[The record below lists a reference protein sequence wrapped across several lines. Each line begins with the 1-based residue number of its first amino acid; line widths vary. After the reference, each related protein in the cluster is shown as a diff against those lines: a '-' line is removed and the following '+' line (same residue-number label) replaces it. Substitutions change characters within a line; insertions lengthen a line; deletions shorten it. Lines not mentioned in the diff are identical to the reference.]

1 MEFMANKLD
10 LKVSFSFMKCRLYFI
25 LLFSVIQYSFF
36 AQNYNLKVELID
48 NMIKAIDN
56 HNQLEFKM
64 YRNER
69 SKNGF
74 TDGKFYAKLN
84 NKPYKL
90 YIKNFKPKPGSEILY
105 IKGQNDDKA
114 LINPN
119 SFPYFSISLD
129 PDNSILLAGGHHS
142 VREAGFALFSNM
154 FKLYKKNYGEE
165 LYNRIT
171 YHGMFKWNNRVCYK
185 ISIDYPDYSTKKYT
199 PKNGETLYSISR
211 DKLLNIGKLREYNEK
226 YDDDE
231 ILDENDI
238 IIIQSV
244 YAKKAVIF
252 IDKLNYFPIY
262 QLIYDEEGLYEKYQ
276 YDDLNLD
283 VNFKN
288 EEFTKDF
295 SEYNF

>member
-1 MEFMANKLD
+1 
-10 LKVSFSFMKCRLYFI
+10 MKCRLYFI
-25 LLFSVIQYSFF
+25 LIFGIIQCTVF
-36 AQNYNLKVELID
+36 AQEKNLKVALID
-48 NMIKAIDN
+48 KMIKAIDD
-56 HNQLEFKM
+56 HNQMEFKM
-64 YRNER
+64 YRSER

-74 TDGKFYAKLN
+74 TDGKFYAKLI

-129 PDNSILLAGGHHS
+129 PDNNLLLAGGHHS
-142 VREAGFALFSNM
+142 LREAGFTLFSDM
-154 FKLYKKNYGEE
+154 FKLYKENYGKE
-165 LYNRIT
+165 LYNRTT
-171 YHGMFKWNNRVCYK
+171 YHGMFKWNDRVCYK

-199 PKNGETLYSISR
+199 PKKGETLYSISR
-211 DKLLNIGKLREYNEK
+211 DQLLNIGKLREYNAK
-226 YDDDE
+226 YDDDD
-231 ILDENDI
+231 ILDESEE
-238 IIIQSV
+238 IIIQNV

-252 IDKLNYFPIY
+252 IDNENYFPIY

-276 YDDLNLD
+276 YVDLNLD
-283 VNFKN
+283 ISFKN
-288 EEFTKDF
+288 EEFTRDY

>member
-1 MEFMANKLD
+1 
-10 LKVSFSFMKCRLYFI
+10 MKCRLYFI
-25 LLFSVIQYSFF
+25 LIFGIIQCTVF
-36 AQNYNLKVELID
+36 AQENNLKVALID
-48 NMIKAIDN
+48 KMIKAIDD
-56 HNQLEFKM
+56 HNQMEFKM
-64 YRNER
+64 YRSER

-74 TDGKFYAKLN
+74 TDGKFYAKLI

-129 PDNSILLAGGHHS
+129 PDNNLLLAGGHHS
-142 VREAGFALFSNM
+142 LREAGFTLFSDM
-154 FKLYKKNYGEE
+154 FKLYKENYGKE
-165 LYNRIT
+165 LYNRTT
-171 YHGMFKWNNRVCYK
+171 YHGMFKWNDRVCYK

-199 PKNGETLYSISR
+199 PKKGETLYSISR
-211 DKLLNIGKLREYNEK
+211 DQLLNIGKLREYNAK
-226 YDDDE
+226 YDDDD
-231 ILDENDI
+231 ILDESDE
-238 IIIQSV
+238 IIIQNV

-252 IDKLNYFPIY
+252 IDNENYFPIY

-276 YDDLNLD
+276 YVDLNLD
-283 VNFKN
+283 ISFKN
-288 EEFTKDF
+288 EEFTRDY

>member
-1 MEFMANKLD
+1 
-10 LKVSFSFMKCRLYFI
+10 MKCRLHLI
-25 LLFSVIQYSFF
+25 LIFGIIQCTVF
-36 AQNYNLKVELID
+36 AQDNKLKVELID
-48 NMIKAIDN
+48 KMIKAIDD
-56 HNQLEFKM
+56 HNQMEFKM
-64 YRNER
+64 YRSER

-74 TDGKFYAKLN
+74 TDGKFYAKLI

-129 PDNSILLAGGHHS
+129 PDNNLLLAGGHHS
-142 VREAGFALFSNM
+142 LREAGFTLFSNM
-154 FKLYKKNYGEE
+154 FKLYKVNYGEE

-171 YHGMFKWNNRVCYK
+171 YHGMFKWNDRVCYK

-199 PKNGETLYSISR
+199 PKKGETLYSISR
-211 DKLLNIGKLREYNEK
+211 DQLLNIGKLREYNVK
-226 YDDDE
+226 YDDDD
-231 ILDENDI
+231 ILDESDE
-238 IIIQSV
+238 IIIQNV

-252 IDKLNYFPIY
+252 IDNENYFPIY

-276 YDDLNLD
+276 YVDLNLD
-283 VNFKN
+283 ISFKS
-288 EEFTKDF
+288 EEFTRDY

>member
-1 MEFMANKLD
+1 
-10 LKVSFSFMKCRLYFI
+10 MKCRLYFI
-25 LLFSVIQYSFF
+25 LIFGIIQCTVF
-36 AQNYNLKVELID
+36 AQDKNLKVALID
-48 NMIKAIDN
+48 KMIKAIDD
-56 HNQLEFKM
+56 HNQMEFKM
-64 YRNER
+64 YRSER

-74 TDGKFYAKLN
+74 TDGKFYAKLI

-129 PDNSILLAGGHHS
+129 PDNNLLLAGGHHS
-142 VREAGFALFSNM
+142 LREAGFTLFSNM
-154 FKLYKKNYGEE
+154 FKLYKVNYGEE

-199 PKNGETLYSISR
+199 PKKGETLYSISR
-211 DKLLNIGKLREYNEK
+211 DQLLNIGKLREYNVK
-226 YDDDE
+226 YDDDD
-231 ILDENDI
+231 ILDESDE
-238 IIIQSV
+238 IIIQNV

-252 IDKLNYFPIY
+252 IDNENYFPIY

-276 YDDLNLD
+276 YVDLNLD
-283 VNFKN
+283 ISFKN
-288 EEFTKDF
+288 EEFTRDY

>member
-1 MEFMANKLD
+1 
-10 LKVSFSFMKCRLYFI
+10 MKCRLYFI
-25 LLFSVIQYSFF
+25 LIFGIIQCTVF
-36 AQNYNLKVELID
+36 AQDNNLKVALID
-48 NMIKAIDN
+48 KMIKAIDD
-56 HNQLEFKM
+56 HNQMEFKM
-64 YRNER
+64 YRSER

-129 PDNSILLAGGHHS
+129 PDNNLLLAGGHHS
-142 VREAGFALFSNM
+142 LREAGFTLFSNM
-154 FKLYKKNYGEE
+154 FKLYKVNYGEE

-171 YHGMFKWNNRVCYK
+171 YHGMFKWNDRVCYK

-199 PKNGETLYSISR
+199 PKKGETLYSISR
-211 DKLLNIGKLREYNEK
+211 DQLLNIGKLREYNAK
-226 YDDDE
+226 YDDDD
-231 ILDENDI
+231 ILDESDE
-238 IIIQSV
+238 IIIQNV

-252 IDKLNYFPIY
+252 IDNENYFPIY

-276 YDDLNLD
+276 YVDLNLD
-283 VNFKN
+283 ISFKN
-288 EEFTKDF
+288 EEFTRDY

>member
-1 MEFMANKLD
+1 
-10 LKVSFSFMKCRLYFI
+10 MKCRLYFI
-25 LLFSVIQYSFF
+25 LIFGIIPCTVF
-36 AQNYNLKVELID
+36 AQDNNLKVALID
-48 NMIKAIDN
+48 KMIKAIDD
-56 HNQLEFKM
+56 HNQMEFKM
-64 YRNER
+64 YRSER

-74 TDGKFYAKLN
+74 TDGKFYAKLI

-129 PDNSILLAGGHHS
+129 PDNNLLLAGGHHS
-142 VREAGFALFSNM
+142 LREAGFTLFSDM
-154 FKLYKKNYGEE
+154 FKLYKENYGKE

-171 YHGMFKWNNRVCYK
+171 YHGMFKWNDRVCYK

-199 PKNGETLYSISR
+199 PKKGETLYSISR
-211 DKLLNIGKLREYNEK
+211 DQLLNIGKLREYNAK
-226 YDDDE
+226 YDDDD
-231 ILDENDI
+231 ILDESDE
-238 IIIQSV
+238 IIIQNV

-252 IDKLNYFPIY
+252 IDNENYFPIY

-276 YDDLNLD
+276 YVDLNLD
-283 VNFKN
+283 ISFKN
-288 EEFTKDF
+288 EEFTRDY

>member
-1 MEFMANKLD
+1 
-10 LKVSFSFMKCRLYFI
+10 MKCRLYFI
-25 LLFSVIQYSFF
+25 LIFGIIQCTVF
-36 AQNYNLKVELID
+36 AQDKNLKVALID
-48 NMIKAIDN
+48 KMIKAIDD
-56 HNQLEFKM
+56 HNEMEFKM
-64 YRNER
+64 YRSER

-74 TDGKFYAKLN
+74 TDGKFYAKLI

-129 PDNSILLAGGHHS
+129 PDNNLLLAGGHHS
-142 VREAGFALFSNM
+142 LREAGFTLFSNM
-154 FKLYKKNYGEE
+154 FKLYKVNYGEE

-171 YHGMFKWNNRVCYK
+171 YHGMFKWNDRVCYK

-199 PKNGETLYSISR
+199 PKKGETLYSISR
-211 DKLLNIGKLREYNEK
+211 DQLLNIGKLREYNIK
-226 YDDDE
+226 YDDDD
-231 ILDENDI
+231 ILDESDE
-238 IIIQSV
+238 IIIQNV

-252 IDKLNYFPIY
+252 IDNENYFPIY

-276 YDDLNLD
+276 YVDLNLD
-283 VNFKN
+283 ISFKS
-288 EEFTKDF
+288 EEFTRDY

>member
-1 MEFMANKLD
+1 
-10 LKVSFSFMKCRLYFI
+10 MKCRLYFI
-25 LLFSVIQYSFF
+25 LIFGIIQCTVF
-36 AQNYNLKVELID
+36 AQDKNLKVALID
-48 NMIKAIDN
+48 KMIKAIDD
-56 HNQLEFKM
+56 HNQMEFKM
-64 YRNER
+64 YRSER

-74 TDGKFYAKLN
+74 TDGKFYAKLI

-129 PDNSILLAGGHHS
+129 PDNNLLLAGGHHS
-142 VREAGFALFSNM
+142 LREAGFTLFSDM
-154 FKLYKKNYGEE
+154 FKLYKENYGKE

-171 YHGMFKWNNRVCYK
+171 YHGMFKWNDRVCYK

-199 PKNGETLYSISR
+199 PKKGETLYSISR
-211 DKLLNIGKLREYNEK
+211 DQLLNIGKLREYNAK
-226 YDDDE
+226 YDDDD
-231 ILDENDI
+231 ILDESDE
-238 IIIQSV
+238 IIIQNV

-252 IDKLNYFPIY
+252 IDNENYFPIY

-276 YDDLNLD
+276 YVDLNLD
-283 VNFKN
+283 ISFKN
-288 EEFTKDF
+288 EEFTRDY

>member
-1 MEFMANKLD
+1 
-10 LKVSFSFMKCRLYFI
+10 MKCRLYFI
-25 LLFSVIQYSFF
+25 LIFGIIQYTVF
-36 AQNYNLKVELID
+36 AQDKNLKVALID
-48 NMIKAIDN
+48 KMIKAIDD
-56 HNQLEFKM
+56 HNQMEFKM
-64 YRNER
+64 YRSER

-74 TDGKFYAKLN
+74 TDGKFYAKLI

-129 PDNSILLAGGHHS
+129 PDNNLLLAGGHHS
-142 VREAGFALFSNM
+142 LREAGFTLFSNM
-154 FKLYKKNYGEE
+154 FKLYKVNYGEE

-171 YHGMFKWNNRVCYK
+171 YHGMFKWNDRVCYK

-199 PKNGETLYSISR
+199 PKKGETLYSISR
-211 DKLLNIGKLREYNEK
+211 DQLLNIGKLREYNAK
-226 YDDDE
+226 YDDDD
-231 ILDENDI
+231 ILDESDE
-238 IIIQSV
+238 IIIQNV

-252 IDKLNYFPIY
+252 IDNENYFPIY

-276 YDDLNLD
+276 YIDLNLD
-283 VNFKN
+283 ISFKN
-288 EEFTKDF
+288 EEFTRDY

>member
-1 MEFMANKLD
+1 
-10 LKVSFSFMKCRLYFI
+10 MKCRLYFI
-25 LLFSVIQYSFF
+25 LIFGIIQCTVF
-36 AQNYNLKVELID
+36 AQDNKLKVELID
-48 NMIKAIDN
+48 KMIKAIDD
-56 HNQLEFKM
+56 HNQMEFKM
-64 YRNER
+64 YRSER

-74 TDGKFYAKLN
+74 TDGKFYAKLI

-129 PDNSILLAGGHHS
+129 PDNNLLLAGGHHS
-142 VREAGFALFSNM
+142 LREAGFTLFSNM
-154 FKLYKKNYGEE
+154 FKLYKVNYGEE

-171 YHGMFKWNNRVCYK
+171 YHGMFKWNDRVCYK

-199 PKNGETLYSISR
+199 PKKGETLYSISR
-211 DKLLNIGKLREYNEK
+211 DQLLNIGKLREYNVK
-226 YDDDE
+226 YDDDD
-231 ILDENDI
+231 ILDESDE
-238 IIIQSV
+238 IIIQNV

-252 IDKLNYFPIY
+252 IDNENYFPIY

-283 VNFKN
+283 ISFKN
-288 EEFTKDF
+288 EEFTRDY

>member
-1 MEFMANKLD
+1 
-10 LKVSFSFMKCRLYFI
+10 MKCRLYFI
-25 LLFSVIQYSFF
+25 LIFGIIPYTVF
-36 AQNYNLKVELID
+36 AQDNNLKVALID
-48 NMIKAIDN
+48 KMIKAIDD
-56 HNQLEFKM
+56 HNQMEFKM
-64 YRNER
+64 YRSER

-74 TDGKFYAKLN
+74 TDGKFYAKLI

-129 PDNSILLAGGHHS
+129 PDNNLLLAGGHHS
-142 VREAGFALFSNM
+142 LREAGFTLFSDM
-154 FKLYKKNYGEE
+154 FKLYKENYGKE

-171 YHGMFKWNNRVCYK
+171 YHGMFKWNDRVCYK

-199 PKNGETLYSISR
+199 PKKGETLYSISR
-211 DKLLNIGKLREYNEK
+211 DQLLNIGKLREYNAK
-226 YDDDE
+226 YDDDD
-231 ILDENDI
+231 ILDESDE
-238 IIIQSV
+238 IIIQNV

-252 IDKLNYFPIY
+252 IDNENYFPIY

-276 YDDLNLD
+276 YVDLNLD
-283 VNFKN
+283 ISFKN
-288 EEFTKDF
+288 EEFTRDY

>member
-1 MEFMANKLD
+1 
-10 LKVSFSFMKCRLYFI
+10 MKCRLYFI
-25 LLFSVIQYSFF
+25 LIFGIIQCTVF
-36 AQNYNLKVELID
+36 AQDNNLKVALID
-48 NMIKAIDN
+48 KMIKAIDD
-56 HNQLEFKM
+56 HNQMEFKM
-64 YRNER
+64 YRSER

-74 TDGKFYAKLN
+74 TDGKFYAKLI

-129 PDNSILLAGGHHS
+129 PDNNLLLAGGHHS
-142 VREAGFALFSNM
+142 LREAGFTLFSNM
-154 FKLYKKNYGEE
+154 FKLYKVNYGEE

-171 YHGMFKWNNRVCYK
+171 YHGMFKWNDRVCYK

-199 PKNGETLYSISR
+199 PKKGETLYSISR
-211 DKLLNIGKLREYNEK
+211 DQLLNIGKLREYNVK
-226 YDDDE
+226 YDDDD
-231 ILDENDI
+231 ILDESDE
-238 IIIQSV
+238 IIIQNV

-252 IDKLNYFPIY
+252 IDNENYFPIY

-276 YDDLNLD
+276 YVDLNLD
-283 VNFKN
+283 VSFKN
-288 EEFTKDF
+288 EEFTRDY

>member
-1 MEFMANKLD
+1 
-10 LKVSFSFMKCRLYFI
+10 MKCRLYFI
-25 LLFSVIQYSFF
+25 LIFGIIQCTVF
-36 AQNYNLKVELID
+36 AQDKNLKVALID
-48 NMIKAIDN
+48 KMIKAIDD
-56 HNQLEFKM
+56 HNEMEFKM
-64 YRNER
+64 YRSER

-74 TDGKFYAKLN
+74 TDGKFYAKLI

-129 PDNSILLAGGHHS
+129 PDNNLLLAGGHHS
-142 VREAGFALFSNM
+142 LREAGFTLFSNM
-154 FKLYKKNYGEE
+154 FKLYKVNYGEE

-171 YHGMFKWNNRVCYK
+171 YHGMFKWNDRVCYK

-199 PKNGETLYSISR
+199 PKKGETLYSISR
-211 DKLLNIGKLREYNEK
+211 DQLLNIGKLREYNVK
-226 YDDDE
+226 YDDDD
-231 ILDENDI
+231 ILDESDE
-238 IIIQSV
+238 IIIQNV

-252 IDKLNYFPIY
+252 IDNENYFPIY

-276 YDDLNLD
+276 YVDLNLD
-283 VNFKN
+283 ISFKN
-288 EEFTKDF
+288 EEFTRDY

>member
-1 MEFMANKLD
+1 
-10 LKVSFSFMKCRLYFI
+10 MKCRLYFI
-25 LLFSVIQYSFF
+25 LIFGIIQCTVF
-36 AQNYNLKVELID
+36 AQDNNLKVALID
-48 NMIKAIDN
+48 KMIKAIDD
-56 HNQLEFKM
+56 HNQMEFKM
-64 YRNER
+64 YRSER

-74 TDGKFYAKLN
+74 TDGKFYAKLI

-129 PDNSILLAGGHHS
+129 PDNNLLLAGGHHS
-142 VREAGFALFSNM
+142 LREAGFTLFSNM
-154 FKLYKKNYGEE
+154 FKLYKVNYGEE

-171 YHGMFKWNNRVCYK
+171 YHGMFKWNDRVCYK

-199 PKNGETLYSISR
+199 PKKGETLYSISR
-211 DKLLNIGKLREYNEK
+211 DQLLNIGKLREYNAK
-226 YDDDE
+226 YDDDD
-231 ILDENDI
+231 ILDESDE
-238 IIIQSV
+238 IIIQNV

-252 IDKLNYFPIY
+252 IDNENYFPIY

-276 YDDLNLD
+276 YVDLNLD
-283 VNFKN
+283 ISFKN
-288 EEFTKDF
+288 EEFTRDY

>member
-1 MEFMANKLD
+1 
-10 LKVSFSFMKCRLYFI
+10 MKCRQYFI
-25 LLFSVIQYSFF
+25 LIFGIIQCTVF
-36 AQNYNLKVELID
+36 AQDKNLKVALID
-48 NMIKAIDN
+48 KMIKAIDD
-56 HNQLEFKM
+56 HNQMEFKM
-64 YRNER
+64 YRSER

-74 TDGKFYAKLN
+74 TDGKFYAKLI

-129 PDNSILLAGGHHS
+129 PDNNLLLAGGHHS
-142 VREAGFALFSNM
+142 LREAGFTLFSDM
-154 FKLYKKNYGEE
+154 FKLYKENYGKE

-171 YHGMFKWNNRVCYK
+171 YHGMFKWNDRVCYK

-199 PKNGETLYSISR
+199 PKKGETLYSISR
-211 DKLLNIGKLREYNEK
+211 DQLLNIGKLREYNAK
-226 YDDDE
+226 YDDDD
-231 ILDENDI
+231 ILDESDE
-238 IIIQSV
+238 IIIQNV

-252 IDKLNYFPIY
+252 IDNENYFPIY

-276 YDDLNLD
+276 YVDLNLD
-283 VNFKN
+283 ISFKN
-288 EEFTKDF
+288 EEFTRDY

>member
-1 MEFMANKLD
+1 
-10 LKVSFSFMKCRLYFI
+10 MKCRLHLI
-25 LLFSVIQYSFF
+25 LIFGIIQCTVF
-36 AQNYNLKVELID
+36 AQDNKLKVELID
-48 NMIKAIDN
+48 KMIKAIDD
-56 HNQLEFKM
+56 HNQMEFKM
-64 YRNER
+64 YRSER

-74 TDGKFYAKLN
+74 TDGKFYAKLI

-129 PDNSILLAGGHHS
+129 PDNNLLLAGGHHS
-142 VREAGFALFSNM
+142 LREAGFTLFSNM
-154 FKLYKKNYGEE
+154 FKLYKVNYGEE
-165 LYNRIT
+165 LYNRT
-171 YHGMFKWNNRVCYK
+171 TFHGMFKWNDRVCYK

-199 PKNGETLYSISR
+199 PKKGETLYSISR
-211 DKLLNIGKLREYNEK
+211 DQLLNIGKLREYNAK
-226 YDDDE
+226 YDDDD
-231 ILDENDI
+231 ILDESEE
-238 IIIQSV
+238 IIIQNV

-252 IDKLNYFPIY
+252 IDNENYFPIY

-276 YDDLNLD
+276 YVDLNLD
-283 VNFKN
+283 ISFKN
-288 EEFTKDF
+288 EEFTRDY

>member
-1 MEFMANKLD
+1 
-10 LKVSFSFMKCRLYFI
+10 MKCRLYFI
-25 LLFSVIQYSFF
+25 LIFGIIQCTVF
-36 AQNYNLKVELID
+36 AQDNNLKVELID
-48 NMIKAIDN
+48 KMIKAIDD
-56 HNQLEFKM
+56 HNQMEFKM
-64 YRNER
+64 YRSER

-74 TDGKFYAKLN
+74 TDGKFYAKLI

-129 PDNSILLAGGHHS
+129 PDNNLLLAGGHHS
-142 VREAGFALFSNM
+142 LREAGFTLFSNM
-154 FKLYKKNYGEE
+154 FKLYKVNYGEE

-171 YHGMFKWNNRVCYK
+171 YHGMFKWNDRVCYK

-199 PKNGETLYSISR
+199 PKKGETLYSISR
-211 DKLLNIGKLREYNEK
+211 DQLLNIGKLREYNVK
-226 YDDDE
+226 YDDDD
-231 ILDENDI
+231 ILDESDE
-238 IIIQSV
+238 IIIQNV

-252 IDKLNYFPIY
+252 IDNENYFPIY

-276 YDDLNLD
+276 YVDLNLD
-283 VNFKN
+283 ISFKN
-288 EEFTKDF
+288 EEFTRDY

>member
-1 MEFMANKLD
+1 
-10 LKVSFSFMKCRLYFI
+10 MKCRLYFI
-25 LLFSVIQYSFF
+25 LIFGIIQCTVF
-36 AQNYNLKVELID
+36 AQDNNLKVALID
-48 NMIKAIDN
+48 KMIKAIDD
-56 HNQLEFKM
+56 HNEMEFKM
-64 YRNER
+64 YRSER

-74 TDGKFYAKLN
+74 TDGKFYAKLI

-129 PDNSILLAGGHHS
+129 PDNNLLLAGGHHS
-142 VREAGFALFSNM
+142 LREAGFTLFSNM
-154 FKLYKKNYGEE
+154 FKLYKVNYGEE

-171 YHGMFKWNNRVCYK
+171 YHGMFKWNDRVCYK

-199 PKNGETLYSISR
+199 PKKGETLYSISR
-211 DKLLNIGKLREYNEK
+211 DQLLNIGKLREYNVK
-226 YDDDE
+226 YDDDD
-231 ILDENDI
+231 ILDESDE
-238 IIIQSV
+238 IIIQNV

-252 IDKLNYFPIY
+252 IDNENYFPIY

-276 YDDLNLD
+276 YVDLNLD
-283 VNFKN
+283 ISFKN
-288 EEFTKDF
+288 EEFTRDY

>member
-1 MEFMANKLD
+1 MVFTENKSD
-10 LKVSFSFMKCRLYFI
+10 LKVSISFMKCRLYFI
-25 LLFSVIQYSFF
+25 LIFGIIQCTVF
-36 AQNYNLKVELID
+36 AQDKNLKVALID
-48 NMIKAIDN
+48 KMIKAIDD
-56 HNQLEFKM
+56 HNQMEFKM
-64 YRNER
+64 YRSER

-74 TDGKFYAKLN
+74 TDGKFYAKLI

-129 PDNSILLAGGHHS
+129 PDNNLLLAGGHHS
-142 VREAGFALFSNM
+142 LREAGFTLFSNM
-154 FKLYKKNYGEE
+154 FKLYKVNYGEE

-171 YHGMFKWNNRVCYK
+171 YHGMFKWNDRVCYK

-199 PKNGETLYSISR
+199 PKKGETLYSISR
-211 DKLLNIGKLREYNEK
+211 DQLLNIGKLREYNAK
-226 YDDDE
+226 YDDDD
-231 ILDENDI
+231 ILDESDE
-238 IIIQSV
+238 IIIQNV

-252 IDKLNYFPIY
+252 IDNENYFPIY

-276 YDDLNLD
+276 YVDLNLD
-283 VNFKN
+283 ISFKN
-288 EEFTKDF
+288 EEFTRDY

>member
-1 MEFMANKLD
+1 
-10 LKVSFSFMKCRLYFI
+10 MKCRLHFI
-25 LLFSVIQYSFF
+25 LIFGIIQCTVF
-36 AQNYNLKVELID
+36 AQDNKLKVELID
-48 NMIKAIDN
+48 KMIKAIDD
-56 HNQLEFKM
+56 HNQMEFKM
-64 YRNER
+64 YRSER

-74 TDGKFYAKLN
+74 TDGKFYAKLI

-129 PDNSILLAGGHHS
+129 PDNNLLLAGGHHS
-142 VREAGFALFSNM
+142 LREAGFTLFSNM
-154 FKLYKKNYGEE
+154 FKLYKVNYGEE

-171 YHGMFKWNNRVCYK
+171 YHGMFKWNDRVCYK

-199 PKNGETLYSISR
+199 PKKGETLYSISR
-211 DKLLNIGKLREYNEK
+211 DQLLNIGKLREYNVK
-226 YDDDE
+226 YDDDD
-231 ILDENDI
+231 ILDESDE
-238 IIIQSV
+238 IIIQNV

-252 IDKLNYFPIY
+252 IDNENYFPIY

-276 YDDLNLD
+276 YVDLNLD
-283 VNFKN
+283 ISFKS
-288 EEFTKDF
+288 EEFTRDY

>member
-1 MEFMANKLD
+1 
-10 LKVSFSFMKCRLYFI
+10 MKCRLYFI
-25 LLFSVIQYSFF
+25 LIFGIIQCTVF
-36 AQNYNLKVELID
+36 AQDKNLKVALID
-48 NMIKAIDN
+48 KMIKAIDD
-56 HNQLEFKM
+56 HNQMEFKM
-64 YRNER
+64 YRSER

-129 PDNSILLAGGHHS
+129 PDNNLLLAGGHHS
-142 VREAGFALFSNM
+142 LREAGFTLFSNM
-154 FKLYKKNYGEE
+154 FKLYKVNYGEE

-199 PKNGETLYSISR
+199 PKKGETLYSISR
-211 DKLLNIGKLREYNEK
+211 DQLLNIGKLREYNVK
-226 YDDDE
+226 YDDDD
-231 ILDENDI
+231 ILDESDE
-238 IIIQSV
+238 IIIQNV
-244 YAKKAVIF
+244 YAKKAIIF
-252 IDKLNYFPIY
+252 IDNKNYFPIY

-276 YDDLNLD
+276 YVDLKLD
-283 VNFKN
+283 ISFKN
-288 EEFTKDF
+288 EEFTRDY

>member
-1 MEFMANKLD
+1 
-10 LKVSFSFMKCRLYFI
+10 MKCRLHLI
-25 LLFSVIQYSFF
+25 LIFGIIQCTVF
-36 AQNYNLKVELID
+36 AQDNKLKVELID
-48 NMIKAIDN
+48 KMIKAIDD
-56 HNQLEFKM
+56 HNQMEFKM
-64 YRNER
+64 YRSER

-74 TDGKFYAKLN
+74 TDGKFYAKLI

-129 PDNSILLAGGHHS
+129 PDNNLLLAGGHHS
-142 VREAGFALFSNM
+142 LREAGFTLFSNM
-154 FKLYKKNYGEE
+154 FKLYKVNYGEE

-199 PKNGETLYSISR
+199 PKKGETLYSISR
-211 DKLLNIGKLREYNEK
+211 DQLLNIGKLREYNVK
-226 YDDDE
+226 YDDDD
-231 ILDENDI
+231 ILDESDE
-238 IIIQSV
+238 IIIQNV

-252 IDKLNYFPIY
+252 IDNENYFPIY

-276 YDDLNLD
+276 YVDLNLD
-283 VNFKN
+283 ISFKN
-288 EEFTKDF
+288 EEFTRDY

>member
-1 MEFMANKLD
+1 
-10 LKVSFSFMKCRLYFI
+10 MKCRLHLI
-25 LLFSVIQYSFF
+25 LIFGIIQCTVF
-36 AQNYNLKVELID
+36 AQDNKLKVELID
-48 NMIKAIDN
+48 KMIKAIDD
-56 HNQLEFKM
+56 HNQMEFKM
-64 YRNER
+64 YRSER

-74 TDGKFYAKLN
+74 TDGKFYAKLI

-129 PDNSILLAGGHHS
+129 PDNNLLLAGGHHS
-142 VREAGFALFSNM
+142 LREAGFTLFSNM
-154 FKLYKKNYGEE
+154 FKLYKVNYGEE

-199 PKNGETLYSISR
+199 PKKGETLYSISR
-211 DKLLNIGKLREYNEK
+211 DQLLNIGKLREYNIK
-226 YDDDE
+226 YDDDD
-231 ILDENDI
+231 ILDESDE
-238 IIIQSV
+238 IIIQNV

-252 IDKLNYFPIY
+252 IDNENYFPIY

-276 YDDLNLD
+276 YVDLNLD
-283 VNFKN
+283 ISFKN
-288 EEFTKDF
+288 EEFTRDY

>member
-1 MEFMANKLD
+1 
-10 LKVSFSFMKCRLYFI
+10 MKCRLYFI
-25 LLFSVIQYSFF
+25 LIFGIIQCTVF
-36 AQNYNLKVELID
+36 AQDKNLKVALID
-48 NMIKAIDN
+48 KMIKAIDD
-56 HNQLEFKM
+56 HNQMEFKM
-64 YRNER
+64 YRSER

-74 TDGKFYAKLN
+74 TDGKFYAKLI

-129 PDNSILLAGGHHS
+129 PDNNLLLAGGHHS
-142 VREAGFALFSNM
+142 LREAGFTLFSNM
-154 FKLYKKNYGEE
+154 FKLYKVNYGEE

-171 YHGMFKWNNRVCYK
+171 YHGMFKWNDRVCYK

-199 PKNGETLYSISR
+199 PKKGETLYSISR
-211 DKLLNIGKLREYNEK
+211 DQLLNIGKLREYNVK
-226 YDDDE
+226 YDDDD
-231 ILDENDI
+231 ILDESEE
-238 IIIQSV
+238 IIIQNV

-252 IDKLNYFPIY
+252 IDNENYFPIY

-276 YDDLNLD
+276 YVDLNLD
-283 VNFKN
+283 ISFKN
-288 EEFTKDF
+288 EEFTRDY

>member
-1 MEFMANKLD
+1 
-10 LKVSFSFMKCRLYFI
+10 MKCRLYFI
-25 LLFSVIQYSFF
+25 LIFGIIQCTVF
-36 AQNYNLKVELID
+36 AQDNNLKVALID
-48 NMIKAIDN
+48 KMIKAIDD
-56 HNQLEFKM
+56 HNQMEFKM
-64 YRNER
+64 YRSER

-129 PDNSILLAGGHHS
+129 PDNNLLLAGGHHS
-142 VREAGFALFSNM
+142 LREAGFTLFSDM
-154 FKLYKKNYGEE
+154 FKLYKENYGKE
-165 LYNRIT
+165 LYNRTT
-171 YHGMFKWNNRVCYK
+171 YHGMFKWNDRVCYK

-199 PKNGETLYSISR
+199 PKKGETLYSISR
-211 DKLLNIGKLREYNEK
+211 DQLLNIGKLREYNAK
-226 YDDDE
+226 YDDDD
-231 ILDENDI
+231 ILDESDE
-238 IIIQSV
+238 IIIQNV

-252 IDKLNYFPIY
+252 IDNENYFPIY

-276 YDDLNLD
+276 YVDLNLD
-283 VNFKN
+283 ISFKN
-288 EEFTKDF
+288 EEFTRDY

>member
-1 MEFMANKLD
+1 
-10 LKVSFSFMKCRLYFI
+10 MKCRLYFI
-25 LLFSVIQYSFF
+25 LIFGIIQCTVF
-36 AQNYNLKVELID
+36 AQDKNLKVALID
-48 NMIKAIDN
+48 KMIKAIDD
-56 HNQLEFKM
+56 HNQMEFKM
-64 YRNER
+64 YRSER

-74 TDGKFYAKLN
+74 TDGKFYAKLI

-129 PDNSILLAGGHHS
+129 PDNNLLLAGGHHS
-142 VREAGFALFSNM
+142 LREAGFTLFSNM
-154 FKLYKKNYGEE
+154 FKLYKVNYGEE

-171 YHGMFKWNNRVCYK
+171 YHGMFKWNDRVCYK

-199 PKNGETLYSISR
+199 PKKGETLYSISR
-211 DKLLNIGKLREYNEK
+211 DQLLNIGKLREYNAK
-226 YDDDE
+226 YDDDD
-231 ILDENDI
+231 ILDESDE
-238 IIIQSV
+238 IIIQNV

-252 IDKLNYFPIY
+252 IDNENYFPIY

-276 YDDLNLD
+276 YVDLNLD
-283 VNFKN
+283 ISFKN
-288 EEFTKDF
+288 EEFTRDY

>member
-1 MEFMANKLD
+1 
-10 LKVSFSFMKCRLYFI
+10 MKCRLYFI
-25 LLFSVIQYSFF
+25 LIFGIIQCTVF
-36 AQNYNLKVELID
+36 AQDKNLKVALID
-48 NMIKAIDN
+48 KMIKAIDD
-56 HNQLEFKM
+56 HNQMEFKM
-64 YRNER
+64 YRSER

-74 TDGKFYAKLN
+74 TDGKFYAKLI

-129 PDNSILLAGGHHS
+129 PDNNLLLAGGHHS
-142 VREAGFALFSNM
+142 LREAGFTLFSNM
-154 FKLYKKNYGEE
+154 FKLYKVNYGEE

-171 YHGMFKWNNRVCYK
+171 YHGMFKWNDRVCYK

-199 PKNGETLYSISR
+199 PKKGETLYSISR
-211 DKLLNIGKLREYNEK
+211 DQLLNIGKLREYNVK
-226 YDDDE
+226 YDDDD
-231 ILDENDI
+231 ILDESDE
-238 IIIQSV
+238 IIIQNV

-252 IDKLNYFPIY
+252 IDNENYFPIY

-276 YDDLNLD
+276 YVDLNLD
-283 VNFKN
+283 ISFKN
-288 EEFTKDF
+288 EEFTRDY

>member
-1 MEFMANKLD
+1 
-10 LKVSFSFMKCRLYFI
+10 MKCRLYFI
-25 LLFSVIQYSFF
+25 LIFGIIQYTVF
-36 AQNYNLKVELID
+36 AQDKNLKVALID
-48 NMIKAIDN
+48 KMIKAIDD
-56 HNQLEFKM
+56 HNQMEFKM
-64 YRNER
+64 YRSER

-74 TDGKFYAKLN
+74 TDGKFYAKLI

-129 PDNSILLAGGHHS
+129 PDNNLLLAGGHHS
-142 VREAGFALFSNM
+142 LREAGFTLFSDM
-154 FKLYKKNYGEE
+154 FKLYKENYGKE

-171 YHGMFKWNNRVCYK
+171 YHGMFKWNDRVCYK

-199 PKNGETLYSISR
+199 PKKGETLYSISR
-211 DKLLNIGKLREYNEK
+211 DQLLNIGKLREYNAK
-226 YDDDE
+226 YDDDD
-231 ILDENDI
+231 ILDESDE
-238 IIIQSV
+238 IIIQNV

-252 IDKLNYFPIY
+252 IDNENYFPIY

-276 YDDLNLD
+276 YIDLNLD
-283 VNFKN
+283 ISFKN
-288 EEFTKDF
+288 EEFTRDY

>member
-1 MEFMANKLD
+1 
-10 LKVSFSFMKCRLYFI
+10 MKCRQYFI
-25 LLFSVIQYSFF
+25 LIFGIIQCTVF
-36 AQNYNLKVELID
+36 AQDKNLKVALID
-48 NMIKAIDN
+48 KMIKAIDD
-56 HNQLEFKM
+56 HNQMEFKM
-64 YRNER
+64 YRSER

-74 TDGKFYAKLN
+74 TDGKFYAKLI

-129 PDNSILLAGGHHS
+129 PDNNLLLAGGHHS
-142 VREAGFALFSNM
+142 LREAGFTLFSDM
-154 FKLYKKNYGEE
+154 FKLYKENYGKE

-171 YHGMFKWNNRVCYK
+171 YHGMFKWNDRVCYK
-185 ISIDYPDYSTKKYT
+185 ISIDYPDYSTKKYS
-199 PKNGETLYSISR
+199 PKKGETLYSISR
-211 DKLLNIGKLREYNEK
+211 DQLLNIGKLREYNAK
-226 YDDDE
+226 YDDDD
-231 ILDENDI
+231 ILDESDE
-238 IIIQSV
+238 IIIQNV

-252 IDKLNYFPIY
+252 IDNENYFPIY

-276 YDDLNLD
+276 YVDLNLD
-283 VNFKN
+283 ISFKN
-288 EEFTKDF
+288 EEFTRDY

>member
-1 MEFMANKLD
+1 
-10 LKVSFSFMKCRLYFI
+10 MKCRLYFI
-25 LLFSVIQYSFF
+25 LIFGIIQYTVF
-36 AQNYNLKVELID
+36 AQDKNLKVALID
-48 NMIKAIDN
+48 KMIKAIDD
-56 HNQLEFKM
+56 HNQMEFKM
-64 YRNER
+64 YRSER

-74 TDGKFYAKLN
+74 TDGKFYAKLI

-129 PDNSILLAGGHHS
+129 PDNNLLLAGGHHS
-142 VREAGFALFSNM
+142 LREAGFTLFSNM
-154 FKLYKKNYGEE
+154 FKLYKVNYGEE

-171 YHGMFKWNNRVCYK
+171 YHGMFKWNDRVCYK

-199 PKNGETLYSISR
+199 PKKGETLYSISR
-211 DKLLNIGKLREYNEK
+211 DQLLNIGKLREYNAK
-226 YDDDE
+226 YDDDD
-231 ILDENDI
+231 ILDESDE
-238 IIIQSV
+238 IIIQNV

-252 IDKLNYFPIY
+252 IDNENYFPIY

-276 YDDLNLD
+276 YVDLNLD
-283 VNFKN
+283 ISFKN
-288 EEFTKDF
+288 EEFTRDY